1 MLPKVVDYIR
11 RLIKE
16 SDNMSLGISSV
27 YKTTHVRKD
36 PAETNKAMEQII
48 ENQRTKAMEAA
59 EKSWHYVKPLL
70 KKPKTE
76 N

>member
-27 YKTTHVRKD
+27 YKATHLKKEPV
-36 PAETNKAMEQII
+36 ETNKAMEKTI
-48 ENQRTKAMEAA
+48 ETQKTKAMEAA
-59 EKSWHYVKPLL
+59 EKSWRYVKPLL
-70 KKPKTE
+70 KRPRDD